1 MTTLVAEKNHRIG
14 GAQIKK
20 PTALHFAAIKEFRSV
35 PQ

>member
-1 MTTLVAEKNHRIG
+1 LPKKIIELAARRL
-14 GAQIKK
+14 KK